1 MVHGVRMMLNLH
13 LDWVALQVD
22 DDNVFNSVS

>member
-1 MVHGVRMMLNLH
+1 VVHGVRMMLNLH
-13 LDWVALQVD
+13 LDWVVLQVD